1 MENKGCCAEKPADNT
16 CSTEKTGACG
26 SKGKCCPTTILKG
39 ALIGGIAMFL
49 YFSASWMAPWH
60 KTDIMALGNE
70 RMAATLLA
78 NLAPQ
83 PGIYVLPKVVDI
95 KTGAV
100 GPSAVAK
107 PYAFISVFPDGIQS
121 DDFKREMVRDFLLC
135 LFGAALLTKILKKRN
150 QGCCPV
156 AGSMAIGLLV
166 AIFSYLPNMIW
177 FHFPLHY
184 SLVGMA
190 DDFIAI
196 TLAGA
201 VIGKCVLKAG
211 PCTMGKCCDKSK
223 CDDKKGDCGDKTGSC
238 SDKKGSCH

>member
-16 CSTEKTGACG
+16 CSTEKTGACE
-26 SKGKCCPTTILKG
+26 SKGKCCPGTILKG
-39 ALIGGIAMFL
+39 ALAGGIVMFL
-49 YFSASWMAPWH
+49 YFSLSWTALPWH
-60 KTDIMALGNE
+60 KADIMSFSNEHAASALL
-70 RMAATLLA
+70 TDLA
-78 NLAPQ
+78 LQ
-83 PGIYVLPKVVDI
+83 SGVYVLPKAMDM
-95 KTGAV
+95 KAGAA
-100 GPSAVAK
+100 GK
-107 PYAFISVFPDGIQS
+107 PYAFISVFAEGVQPDDMKNGLIG
-121 DDFKREMVRDFLLC
+121 DFLFC

-223 CDDKKGDCGDKTGSC
+223 CDDKKSDCGDKSGSC
-238 SDKKGSCH
+238 DDKKGSCH